1 MYRNSG
7 SLSSMRDVKGIHTG
21 SAKGECDEK
30 SACGRGRDVCADA
43 FGLDCG
49 LCRRVDWNLNI
60 RMVETM
66 GYREIY
72 QEDNENAAERFELVK
87 ERICQAAAQPETKEQ
102 FADYFQKTAQ
112 FILLTAEVLKM
123 CQDGQL
129 QQRTIEQCEQ
139 LNRQLYEDILPQGDA
154 GDTGYAHSY
163 ANPSYAVSRLGEE
176 FGGPLCFLYAE
187 LRALTAYAFEGRVA
201 DMTILMELFGEIYT
215 CFCDALGTSGK
226 EIRRILYWHFHDYSE
241 VMVTQSVREGIDPRL
256 DFFTDIVMHADL
268 NSLTYL
274 YRYGEYISEN
284 ERKTA
289 QYLLSLPEEQIQ
301 AMADTFTEGYRIGFE
316 VTNKDLSKKKT
327 VSIHYAIGFER
338 VIRKAVENFAKMGLS
353 AAVFRDAV
361 SSMGSR
367 GHGKRGCYSLSAN
380 RQFDYDHR
388 NDNAYYLDKA
398 FVERRLEVLRDAYE
412 TYKDLAAVY
421 GGPAV
426 LEVFGEEP
434 FAPVQKKEAASYDEK
449 QQQLIVYYANQS
461 GQITNQYIR
470 GEERSFTIIAYPVPA
485 IGPDYEKIF
494 AQTVKLNTLD
504 YMLYRNIQQ
513 HLIDVLDKAQR
524 VHITGKGAN
533 RTDLYVSIWQLAQP
547 DKQTAFENCVADVN
561 IPVGEVF
568 TSPVLKGTS
577 GVLHVTGV
585 YLNELYYKDLELV
598 FTDGMVTGYTCANF
612 ADEAQCRRYVRENV
626 LMQHDTLPM
635 GEFAIGTNT
644 TAYRMA
650 KDFQIADK
658 LPILIAEKTGPHFA
672 VGDTCYSH
680 AEDTAVYNPDGKE
693 IMPKD
698 NELTRIR
705 KEDAS
710 KAYFNCHT
718 DITIP
723 YDELDR
729 ITAILPDGQE
739 IDVICDGK
747 FVVPGTEELNQPL
760 ESENICIC

>member
-1 MYRNSG
+1 
-7 SLSSMRDVKGIHTG
+7 
-21 SAKGECDEK
+21 
-30 SACGRGRDVCADA
+30 
-43 FGLDCG
+43 
-49 LCRRVDWNLNI
+49 
-60 RMVETM
+60 M
-66 GYREIY
+66 GYQEIY
-72 QEDNENAAERFELVK
+72 KEDNEYAAERFGLVK
-87 ERICQAAAQPETKEQ
+87 ERISQAAGQPETKEP
-102 FADYFQKTAQ
+102 FADYFKKTAQ
-112 FILLTAEVLKM
+112 FILLTAKVLKM
-123 CQDGQL
+123 YQDGAL
-129 QQRTIEQCEQ
+129 EHRSMDECVK
-139 LNRQLYEDILPQGDA
+139 LNRQLYEDILPSNETETDA
-154 GDTGYAHSY
+154 GGYACSY
-163 ANPSYAVSRLGEE
+163 ANPAYAVNRLGEE
-176 FGGPLCFLYAE
+176 FGGALCFLYAE
-187 LRALTAYAFEGRVA
+187 CRALIAYAFEGRTA
-201 DMTILMELFGEIYT
+201 DMTILMELFVEIYT
-215 CFCDALGTSGK
+215 CFCDKDGTNGE
-226 EIRRILYWHFHDYSE
+226 EIRKILYWHFHDYSE
-241 VMVTQSVREGIDPRL
+241 IMVTQTVREGIDPQL
-256 DFFTDIVMHADL
+256 DFFTGIVMHADL
-268 NSLTYL
+268 NDLTYL

-284 ERKTA
+284 EIRTA
-289 QYLLSLPEEQIQ
+289 QYLLSLPEDQIQ

-327 VSIHYAIGFER
+327 ASIHYAIGFER
-338 VIRKAVENFAKMGLS
+338 VIRKSVENFAKMGLS
-353 AAVFRDAV
+353 TVVFRDAV

-367 GHGKRGCYSLSAN
+367 GRGKRGCYSLAAN

-388 NDNAYYLDKA
+388 NDNAFYLDKA

-421 GGPAV
+421 AGPAV

-449 QQQLIVYYANQS
+449 QQQLTVYYANQS
-461 GQITNQYIR
+461 GQITNQYIK
-470 GEERSFTIIAYPVPA
+470 GEERSFTIIAYPAAV

-504 YMLYRNIQQ
+504 YMLYRNMQQ
-513 HLIDVLDKAQR
+513 RLIDVLDQAQR

-533 RTDLYVSIWQLAQP
+533 RTDLYVSIWQLEQP
-547 DKQTAFENCVADVN
+547 DRQTAFENCVADVN

-598 FTDGMVTGYTCANF
+598 FTDGMVTDYTCANF
-612 ADEAQCRRYVRENV
+612 ADKAQNRRYVRENV

-650 KDFQIADK
+650 RDFRIADK

-705 KEDAS
+705 TQDAS

-723 YDELDR
+723 YDELDA

-739 IDVICDGK
+739 NDVIRDGK
-747 FVVPGTEELNQPL
+747 FVVPGTEELNKPL
-760 ESENICIC
+760 ES